1 MRDSVFAI
9 RSDPVSRRSGPS
21 LATILLP
28 RQWALLDNT
37 ESIDSLHLQESGVDE
52 DSWGVTGTWCR
63 PIHTVRS
70 DSESHGQNGI
80 LRRRYG
86 GAAVGFTGVFSS
98 SSALLKI
105 SFKIGMWPHSVR

>member
-37 ESIDSLHLQESGVDE
+37 ESIDSLHLQESGLTRKAMDKMEFYGE
-52 DSWGVTGTWCR
+52 DMVERLSVSLVCSLAVLHCSRSASRLACG
-63 PIHTVRS
+63 HT
-70 DSESHGQNGI
+70 
-80 LRRRYG
+80 
-86 GAAVGFTGVFSS
+86 
-98 SSALLKI
+98 
-105 SFKIGMWPHSVR
+105 P

>member
-1 MRDSVFAI
+1 MEVCRLWEAHT
-9 RSDPVSRRSGPS
+9 
-21 LATILLP
+21 A
-28 RQWALLDNT
+28 NT
-37 ESIDSLHLQESGVDE
+37 
-52 DSWGVTGTWCR
+52 
-63 PIHTVRS
+63 RS

-105 SFKIGMWPHSVR
+105 SFKIGMWPHSVRNLARSVVNLSQVPPGWTAETDDVTGEDYYVNLETGMTSWSLPRR